1 MNKKI
6 GCLITLV
13 VAVVMYAGWVNY
25 PPARYSQE
33 SMEILNRCQA
43 RDADELAKAK
53 DAEKNGYLNPTLLP
67 FWGRKDV
74 EGVEGNKPRAVLD
87 ALDPYSDLRR
97 GEDVHLE
104 QSLAKKDPAL
114 EKAFNDF
121 APLYAEF
128 RKSIHQPIFLV
139 PYEQQ
144 QDYTTMVPNYIAYR
158 ALAQTST
165 AYAEYLML
173 QGHSD
178 QALEVAGD
186 ILTFGWQI
194 DRQQGALITRMMSI
208 AIQTLGE
215 QTASMILSPPHRLPE
230 PAALESFRQVL
241 EKTHCSL
248 SDLYD
253 ALDVEYYVASNTL
266 RKVKDT
272 GELDDEDVPKYLSKA
287 PGVMSREIR
296 LFQNDYIP
304 YLKNVREGK
313 LETRD
318 WMNQP
323 SAWDWLLGRHSIVA
337 AITMPNYVR
346 SVELQKLQS
355 ERQGFLHMYVCCL
368 IEGTKSG
375 AWPHD
380 LAELQKKGYTP
391 LPDFDPKK
399 VVWKVEGP
407 KLKLVLEHPDST
419 LLTSPSDD
427 NGLTEWNLL
436 TVPTWIL
443 QGDLSAKS

>member
-6 GCLITLV
+6 GCLIALV
-13 VAVVMYAGWVNY
+13 VAVVLYAGWVNY

-33 SMEILNRCQA
+33 STEILTRCQT

-74 EGVEGNKPRAVLD
+74 EGVEGNKPRAVFD

-97 GEDVHLE
+97 GQDVHLE
-104 QSLAKKDPAL
+104 EYVAKKDPAL

-121 APLYAEF
+121 VPIYAEF
-128 RKSIHQPIFLV
+128 RKSIHQPLFLV

-144 QDYTTMVPNYIAYR
+144 QDMTTLVPNFIAYR

-194 DRQQGALITRMMSI
+194 DRQQGTLISRMMSI
-208 AIQTLGE
+208 AIQNLGE
-215 QTASMILSPPHRLPE
+215 QTASMILNPPHRLPK

-248 SDLYD
+248 SDLYE

-266 RKVKDT
+266 NKAKET
-272 GELDDEDVPKYLSKA
+272 GELDGENLSKFMTLA
-287 PGVMSREIR
+287 PGLMSREIR
-296 LFQNDYIP
+296 LYQNDYLP
-304 YLKNVREGK
+304 YLKSVREGQ
-313 LETRD
+313 LVTQE
-318 WMNQP
+318 WMSQL

-337 AITMPNYVR
+337 AIIIPNYVR
-346 SVELQKLQS
+346 SVEIQKLQS
-355 ERQGFLHMYVCCL
+355 ERQGFLHLYVCCL
-368 IEGTKSG
+368 IEGAKTG

-399 VVWKVEGP
+399 VVWNVEGT

-427 NGLTEWNLL
+427 KGLAKWNLL

>member
-6 GCLITLV
+6 GCLIVLV
-13 VAVVMYAGWVNY
+13 VAVVLYAGWVNY

-33 SMEILNRCQA
+33 STELLARCQA
-43 RDADELAKAK
+43 RDADELAQAK
-53 DAEKNGYLNPTLLP
+53 DAERNGYLNPALLP

-74 EGVEGNKPRAVLD
+74 EGVEGNKPRAVLN
-87 ALDPYSDLRR
+87 ALDPYSDLRS
-97 GEDVHLE
+97 GKEVHLE

-114 EKAFNDF
+114 EKSFNDF
-121 APLYAEF
+121 LPIYAEF
-128 RKSIHQPIFLV
+128 RKSIHQPLFLV

-144 QDYTTMVPNYIAYR
+144 QDYTTIVPNFIAYR

-173 QGHSD
+173 QGHAD

-194 DRQQGALITRMMSI
+194 DRQQGTVISRMMSI

-215 QTASMILSPPHRLPE
+215 QTAGMILSPPHRLPKL
-230 PAALESFRQVL
+230 ADLESFRQVL
-241 EKTHCSL
+241 EKTHRSL
-248 SDLYD
+248 PDLYE

-266 RKVKDT
+266 RKAKET
-272 GELDDEDVPKYLSKA
+272 GELGDEDVSKYLTKA

-304 YLKNVREGK
+304 YLKSVREGK
-313 LETRD
+313 LETQE
-318 WMNQP
+318 WMNQL

-337 AITMPNYVR
+337 AIAIPNYVR
-346 SVELQKLQS
+346 SVEIQKLQS
-355 ERQGFLHMYVCCL
+355 ERQGFLHLYVCCL

-380 LAELQKKGYTP
+380 LAELQKTGYKP
-391 LPDFDPKK
+391 LADFDPKK
-399 VVWKVEGP
+399 VVWNVEGP
-407 KLKLVLEHPDST
+407 KLKLVLEHPDNS
-419 LLTSPSDD
+419 LLAKPSDD
-427 NGLTEWNLL
+427 KDLEEWNLL